1 MAHPNQQLY
10 TLTIYIYD
18 NIVIA
23 PNHVNLANTLFSHWV
38 FNEVPMCY
46 G

>member
-1 MAHPNQQLY
+1 MAQHNQQLY
-10 TLTIYIYD
+10 TSTIYIYD

-38 FNEVPMCY
+38 FNEVPTCY